1 MDISQMVRD
10 ASFCK
15 EALFVRGNSISTKE
29 KLRIYVPEKYAS
41 KGLAYVGSTVSV
53 LGIMLIT
60 TDDKNYGVTTCT
72 TMVTLTPD
80 VVESVMVE
88 DEYFYR
94 FTFEKG
100 SVVFQDRFPKKDKF
114 KVNPVFDYFY
124 GYGHSP
130 WWMTTLD
137 LADLLAHTSY
147 WNDMSIHNSQVT
159 LDVLAS
165 QISRDSKDVKA
176 FARHGFKRPED
187 SLKPANTVPL
197 RNGSLNR
204 STRLT
209 MISNTELK
217 KGIRSAMLMEPVRE
231 EFLENLFLH

>member
-1 MDISQMVRD
+1 MIPSKMTRD
-10 ASFCK
+10 SSLARN
-15 EALFVRGNSISTKE
+15 ALFVRGNSISTKE

-41 KGLAYVGSTVSV
+41 KGLAYVGSSISV
-53 LGIMLIT
+53 LGVMLIT
-60 TDDKNYGVTTCT
+60 TDDERYGITTAT
-72 TMVTLTPD
+72 TMLDITPD
-80 VVESVMVE
+80 KVESILVD

-94 FTFEKG
+94 FTFDKG
-100 SVVFQDRFPKKDKF
+100 SVVFPDRYPKKTKDR
-114 KVNPVFDYFY
+114 VNLVFDYFY

-130 WWMTTLD
+130 WWMTTVD

-159 LDVLAS
+159 LDVLAG
-165 QISRDSKDVKA
+165 QISRTKNDPKA
-176 FARHGFKRPED
+176 FARHSYRTPEE
-187 SLKPANTVPL
+187 SLKPAITVPL
-197 RNGSLNR
+197 RTGSLNR